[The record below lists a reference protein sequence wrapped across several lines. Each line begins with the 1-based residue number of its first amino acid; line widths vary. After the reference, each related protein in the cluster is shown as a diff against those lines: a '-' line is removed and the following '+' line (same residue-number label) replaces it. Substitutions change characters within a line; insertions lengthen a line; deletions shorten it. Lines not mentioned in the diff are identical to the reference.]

1 MNGDRQRYAILTT
14 EFLYYKQ
21 ECFGPSSDSVYEG
34 DIGMFSKLQAF
45 PTSKED
51 EDWEWYQR
59 TEIGLIQKVNHSV
72 LFDTE

>member
-14 EFLYYKQ
+14 EFLNKNALDRPQ
-21 ECFGPSSDSVYEG
+21 IQTVYEG
-34 DIGMFSKLQAF
+34 EIGMFSKLQAF

-59 TEIGLIQKVNHSV
+59 TEIGLIQKVKHSV

>member
-14 EFLYYKQ
+14 EFLNKNALDRPQ
-21 ECFGPSSDSVYEG
+21 IEG
-34 DIGMFSKLQAF
+34 EIGMFSKLQAF
-45 PTSKED
+45 PSSKED

>member
-14 EFLYYKQ
+14 EFLNKNALDRPQIQYI
-21 ECFGPSSDSVYEG
+21 YEG
-34 DIGMFSKLQAF
+34 EIGMFSKLQAF
-45 PTSKED
+45 PSSKED

>member
-34 DIGMFSKLQAF
+34 EIGMFSKL
-45 PTSKED
+45 
-51 EDWEWYQR
+51 
-59 TEIGLIQKVNHSV
+59 
-72 LFDTE
+72 